1 MILRNL
7 KAIIEGRIGSGKAI
21 VLTGPRQTGKTTLLK
36 EISESR
42 APFLWFDGDDP
53 TVRALLTEPNTEELR
68 QLIGT
73 HKFVCIDE
81 AQRIPNIGLTL
92 KIITDQ
98 FPQVQLLVSGS
109 SSFDLYNQTNEP
121 LTGRKW
127 EYRLYPVSWEE
138 LEGALGYLKAAQ
150 QLENRMIFGMYPDI
164 INNPGEER
172 ELLSTLASS
181 YLYRD
186 ILAYG
191 GLRKPEV
198 LEKLV
203 QALAFQVGQ
212 EVSYNE
218 LSGMLQIDKNTVSAY
233 IDILEKG
240 YVVFKLPSFS
250 RNLHN
255 EIKTNK
261 KVYFYDNGVRNAVIG
276 NFAPLDLRPDKGALW
291 ENFLISERKKYLE
304 YHRIFAK
311 SYFWRTAQQ
320 QEIDYVEELDG
331 RIRGYE
337 FKWKAPKKVKFPGL
351 FTETYKADTSLITA
365 ENYREFL
372 MEG

>member
-1 MILRNL
+1 
-7 KAIIEGRIGSGKAI
+7 
-21 VLTGPRQTGKTTLLK
+21 
-36 EISESR
+36 
-42 APFLWFDGDDP
+42 
-53 TVRALLTEPNTEELR
+53 
-68 QLIGT
+68 
-73 HKFVCIDE
+73 
-81 AQRIPNIGLTL
+81 
-92 KIITDQ
+92 
-98 FPQVQLLVSGS
+98 
-109 SSFDLYNQTNEP
+109 
-121 LTGRKW
+121 
-127 EYRLYPVSWEE
+127 
-138 LEGALGYLKAAQ
+138 
-150 QLENRMIFGMYPDI
+150 
-164 INNPGEER
+164 
-172 ELLSTLASS
+172 
-181 YLYRD
+181 
-186 ILAYG
+186 
-191 GLRKPEV
+191 
-198 LEKLV
+198 
-203 QALAFQVGQ
+203 
-212 EVSYNE
+212 
-218 LSGMLQIDKNTVSAY
+218 MLQIDKNTVSAY